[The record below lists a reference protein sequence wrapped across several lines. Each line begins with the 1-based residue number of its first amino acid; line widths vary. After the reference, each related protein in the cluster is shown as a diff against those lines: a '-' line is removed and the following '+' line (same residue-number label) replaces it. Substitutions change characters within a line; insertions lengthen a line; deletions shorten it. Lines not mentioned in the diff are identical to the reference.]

1 MYVLKKQLVA
11 DIITEILSAIALLLI
26 IVVPIVSYSSLSAE
40 IPIHYDIYGEAD
52 GYGDKS
58 TIFIITTLAIITYIA
73 ISVLQRKPPMYNF
86 PVAVKDDNREQL
98 YILGA
103 KMLIRIKLLIMA
115 LFLSANIKSAPI
127 SEKANSAITWIF
139 YSIIALIAIISVYY
153 IGKMYTLKR

>member
-1 MYVLKKQLVA
+1 MYVLKKQSVA
-11 DIITEILSAIALLLI
+11 DIIIEILSAIALLLI

-40 IPIHYDIYGEAD
+40 IPIHYDIH
-52 GYGDKS
+52 GDKS

-73 ISVLQRKPPMYNF
+73 MSVLQRKPQMYNF

-103 KMLIRIKLLIMA
+103 KMLIRIKLLIMV

-127 SEKANSAITWIF
+127 SEKANSATTWIF

>member
-1 MYVLKKQLVA
+1 MYVLKKQSVA
-11 DIITEILSAIALLLI
+11 DIIIEILSAIALLLI
-26 IVVPIVSYSSLSAE
+26 IVVPIVSYSILSAE

-73 ISVLQRKPPMYNF
+73 ISVLQRKPQMYNF
-86 PVAVKDDNREQL
+86 PVAVKDNREQL

-127 SEKANSAITWIF
+127 SEKANSATTWIF

>member
-1 MYVLKKQLVA
+1 MYVLKKQSVA
-11 DIITEILSAIALLLI
+11 DIIIEILSAIALLLI
-26 IVVPIVSYSSLSAE
+26 IVVPIVSYSILSAE

-58 TIFIITTLAIITYIA
+58 TIFIITTLANIA
-73 ISVLQRKPPMYNF
+73 ISVLQRKPQMYNF

-127 SEKANSAITWIF
+127 SEKANSATTWIF